1 MTGEVVTL
9 VALGFLDRLL
19 RQSWRSHGMS
29 SGWNGKRASMNCAFL
44 RKKGKR
50 KRTPERLCVNQCNK
64 TAYGHD
70 QIIWS
75 KSIQKEWS
83 GFSPVLAS
91 SSPHAA
97 SRGSRAALGLRHQW
111 ETICWGGWSICF
123 QNLFVSVRVLEEDVV
138 CLLGNFCVACEWFQ
152 MLGQNQIISPFR
164 KFKKHARV
172 PKKKGDVKWGPVL
185 LP

>member
-1 MTGEVVTL
+1 MTL

-97 SRGSRAALGLRHQW
+97 SRGSRAALGLWHQW
-111 ETICWGGWSICF
+111 GNNLLRWLKYMFPKSVCVRKGFRGGC
-123 QNLFVSVRVLEEDVV
+123 R
-138 CLLGNFCVACEWFQ
+138 LLT
-152 MLGQNQIISPFR
+152 R
-164 KFKKHARV
+164 
-172 PKKKGDVKWGPVL
+172 
-185 LP
+185 

>member
-1 MTGEVVTL
+1 MTL

-19 RQSWRSHGMS
+19 RQSWRSHSMS

-97 SRGSRAALGLRHQW
+97 SRGSRAALGLRHQRGNNLLRW
-111 ETICWGGWSICF
+111 LKYMFPKSVCVRKGFRGGC
-123 QNLFVSVRVLEEDVV
+123 R
-138 CLLGNFCVACEWFQ
+138 LLT
-152 MLGQNQIISPFR
+152 R
-164 KFKKHARV
+164 
-172 PKKKGDVKWGPVL
+172 
-185 LP
+185 